1 MALLGMLIAVLL
13 VMGMTGIGFIPLPVI
28 KATTMHIPVILG
40 AVLLGP
46 GAGAVLG
53 GAFGLCSIW
62 ANTITPGL
70 LSFAFSPFM
79 STTGFPGMVKSVWIA
94 LGCRILFGWLAGWI
108 WKLLKQLK
116 VRDLE
121 ALPVT
126 GAVAT
131 ICHTLLVM
139 GSIYILLAQQYAD
152 AKHNV
157 YAYLL
162 RENNVT
168 RFSDDGEPHG
178 TAGLPV
184 LDVLRKEGVTDVAVV
199 VTRYFGGILLG
210 TGGLVRA
217 YSQAAKMAL
226 DAAGKSTMEKLLV
239 FSLRVNY
246 SDLQKIEP
254 ILENY
259 TMIRLDTAYA
269 DDVRLSAA
277 MREGEYPALEKAL
290 TERTNGRAILK
301 LEGEQFA
308 CL

>member
-1 MALLGMLIAVLL
+1 MSAGWTTVKEAATASFVERKSEF
-13 VMGMTGIGFIPLPVI
+13 IG
-28 KATTMHIPVILG
+28 
-40 AVLLGP
+40 
-46 GAGAVLG
+46 
-53 GAFGLCSIW
+53 
-62 ANTITPGL
+62 NITPVKTEEEAI
-70 LSFAFSPFM
+70 AF
-79 STTGFPGMVKSVWIA
+79 VNKI
-94 LGCRILFGWLAGWI
+94 
-108 WKLLKQLK
+108 KK
-116 VRDLE
+116 
-121 ALPVT
+121 
-126 GAVAT
+126 
-131 ICHTLLVM
+131 
-139 GSIYILLAQQYAD
+139 QYAD

-217 YSQAAKMAL
+217 YSQGAKMAL
-226 DAAGKSTMEKLLV
+226 DAAGKAVVEKLLV
-239 FSLRVNY
+239 FSLRVTY
-246 SDLQKIEP
+246 SDLQKVEP

-259 TMIRLDTAYA
+259 TMLRLDTVYA
-269 DDVRLSAA
+269 DDVRISAA
-277 MREGEYPALEKAL
+277 LREGEFSALEKAV

-301 LEGEQFA
+301 AEGERYD

>member
-1 MALLGMLIAVLL
+1 MSEEFYTTLEHEGVAKFEEKRSV
-13 VMGMTGIGFIPLPVI
+13 FISQAKPV
-28 KATTMHIPVILG
+28 KTEA
-40 AVLLGP
+40 
-46 GAGAVLG
+46 
-53 GAFGLCSIW
+53 
-62 ANTITPGL
+62 
-70 LSFAFSPFM
+70 
-79 STTGFPGMVKSVWIA
+79 
-94 LGCRILFGWLAGWI
+94 
-108 WKLLKQLK
+108 
-116 VRDLE
+116 E
-121 ALPVT
+121 ALEFIKKIKSQYRD
-126 GAVAT
+126 AT
-131 ICHTLLVM
+131 
-139 GSIYILLAQQYAD
+139 
-152 AKHNV
+152 HNV

-162 RENNVT
+162 DGGMTQRY
-168 RFSDDGEPHG
+168 SDDGEPQG
-178 TAGLPV
+178 TSGMPT
-184 LDVLRKEGVTDVAVV
+184 LDTIRKSGCCDAVVV

>member
-1 MALLGMLIAVLL
+1 MSAGWTTVKEAAVASFIERKSEF
-13 VMGMTGIGFIPLPVI
+13 IG
-28 KATTMHIPVILG
+28 
-40 AVLLGP
+40 
-46 GAGAVLG
+46 
-53 GAFGLCSIW
+53 S
-62 ANTITPGL
+62 ITPVKTEEEAI
-70 LSFAFSPFM
+70 AFVN
-79 STTGFPGMVKSVWIA
+79 GVK
-94 LGCRILFGWLAGWI
+94 
-108 WKLLKQLK
+108 K
-116 VRDLE
+116 
-121 ALPVT
+121 
-126 GAVAT
+126 
-131 ICHTLLVM
+131 
-139 GSIYILLAQQYAD
+139 QYAD

-308 CL
+308 AL

>member
-1 MALLGMLIAVLL
+1 MSAGWTTVKEAAVASFIERKSEF
-13 VMGMTGIGFIPLPVI
+13 IG
-28 KATTMHIPVILG
+28 
-40 AVLLGP
+40 
-46 GAGAVLG
+46 
-53 GAFGLCSIW
+53 S
-62 ANTITPGL
+62 ITPVKAEEEAI
-70 LSFAFSPFM
+70 AFVN
-79 STTGFPGMVKSVWIA
+79 GVK
-94 LGCRILFGWLAGWI
+94 
-108 WKLLKQLK
+108 K
-116 VRDLE
+116 
-121 ALPVT
+121 
-126 GAVAT
+126 
-131 ICHTLLVM
+131 
-139 GSIYILLAQQYAD
+139 QYAD

-162 RENNVT
+162 REHNVT

-184 LDVLRKEGVTDVAVV
+184 LDVLRKEGVTHVAVV

-277 MREGEYPALEKAL
+277 MREGEYPALEKAV

>member
-1 MALLGMLIAVLL
+1 MSAGWTTVKEAAVASFIERKSEF
-13 VMGMTGIGFIPLPVI
+13 IG
-28 KATTMHIPVILG
+28 
-40 AVLLGP
+40 
-46 GAGAVLG
+46 
-53 GAFGLCSIW
+53 S
-62 ANTITPGL
+62 ITPVKTEEEAI
-70 LSFAFSPFM
+70 AFVS
-79 STTGFPGMVKSVWIA
+79 GVK
-94 LGCRILFGWLAGWI
+94 
-108 WKLLKQLK
+108 K
-116 VRDLE
+116 
-121 ALPVT
+121 
-126 GAVAT
+126 
-131 ICHTLLVM
+131 
-139 GSIYILLAQQYAD
+139 QYAD

-301 LEGEQFA
+301 LECEQFA

>member
-1 MALLGMLIAVLL
+1 MSAGWTTVKEAAVASFIERKSEF
-13 VMGMTGIGFIPLPVI
+13 IG
-28 KATTMHIPVILG
+28 
-40 AVLLGP
+40 
-46 GAGAVLG
+46 
-53 GAFGLCSIW
+53 S
-62 ANTITPGL
+62 ITPVKTEEEAI
-70 LSFAFSPFM
+70 AFVNS
-79 STTGFPGMVKSVWIA
+79 VK
-94 LGCRILFGWLAGWI
+94 
-108 WKLLKQLK
+108 K
-116 VRDLE
+116 
-121 ALPVT
+121 
-126 GAVAT
+126 
-131 ICHTLLVM
+131 
-139 GSIYILLAQQYAD
+139 QYAD

-246 SDLQKIEP
+246 TDLQKIEP

>member
-1 MALLGMLIAVLL
+1 MSAGWTTVKEAAVASFIERKSEF
-13 VMGMTGIGFIPLPVI
+13 IG
-28 KATTMHIPVILG
+28 
-40 AVLLGP
+40 
-46 GAGAVLG
+46 
-53 GAFGLCSIW
+53 S
-62 ANTITPGL
+62 ITPVKTEEEAI
-70 LSFAFSPFM
+70 AFVNS
-79 STTGFPGMVKSVWIA
+79 VK
-94 LGCRILFGWLAGWI
+94 
-108 WKLLKQLK
+108 K
-116 VRDLE
+116 
-121 ALPVT
+121 
-126 GAVAT
+126 
-131 ICHTLLVM
+131 
-139 GSIYILLAQQYAD
+139 QYAD

-184 LDVLRKEGVTDVAVV
+184 LDVLRKEGITDVAVV

-308 CL
+308 AL

>member
-1 MALLGMLIAVLL
+1 MSAGWTTVKEAAVASFIERKSEF
-13 VMGMTGIGFIPLPVI
+13 IG
-28 KATTMHIPVILG
+28 
-40 AVLLGP
+40 
-46 GAGAVLG
+46 
-53 GAFGLCSIW
+53 S
-62 ANTITPGL
+62 ITPVKTEEEAI
-70 LSFAFSPFM
+70 AFVNS
-79 STTGFPGMVKSVWIA
+79 VK
-94 LGCRILFGWLAGWI
+94 
-108 WKLLKQLK
+108 K
-116 VRDLE
+116 
-121 ALPVT
+121 
-126 GAVAT
+126 
-131 ICHTLLVM
+131 
-139 GSIYILLAQQYAD
+139 QYAD

-199 VTRYFGGILLG
+199 VTRYFGGFLLG

>member
-1 MALLGMLIAVLL
+1 MSAGWTTVKEAAVASFIERKSEF
-13 VMGMTGIGFIPLPVI
+13 IG
-28 KATTMHIPVILG
+28 
-40 AVLLGP
+40 
-46 GAGAVLG
+46 
-53 GAFGLCSIW
+53 S
-62 ANTITPGL
+62 ITPVKTEEEAI
-70 LSFAFSPFM
+70 SFVNS
-79 STTGFPGMVKSVWIA
+79 VK
-94 LGCRILFGWLAGWI
+94 
-108 WKLLKQLK
+108 K
-116 VRDLE
+116 
-121 ALPVT
+121 
-126 GAVAT
+126 
-131 ICHTLLVM
+131 
-139 GSIYILLAQQYAD
+139 QYAD

>member
-1 MALLGMLIAVLL
+1 MSAGWTTVKEAAVASFIERKSEF
-13 VMGMTGIGFIPLPVI
+13 IG
-28 KATTMHIPVILG
+28 
-40 AVLLGP
+40 
-46 GAGAVLG
+46 
-53 GAFGLCSIW
+53 S
-62 ANTITPGL
+62 ITPVKTEEEAI
-70 LSFAFSPFM
+70 AFVNS
-79 STTGFPGMVKSVWIA
+79 VK
-94 LGCRILFGWLAGWI
+94 
-108 WKLLKQLK
+108 K
-116 VRDLE
+116 
-121 ALPVT
+121 
-126 GAVAT
+126 
-131 ICHTLLVM
+131 
-139 GSIYILLAQQYAD
+139 QYAD

-308 CL
+308 AL

>member
-1 MALLGMLIAVLL
+1 MSAGWTTVKEAAVASFIERKSEF
-13 VMGMTGIGFIPLPVI
+13 IG
-28 KATTMHIPVILG
+28 
-40 AVLLGP
+40 
-46 GAGAVLG
+46 
-53 GAFGLCSIW
+53 S
-62 ANTITPGL
+62 ITPVKTEEEAI
-70 LSFAFSPFM
+70 AFVN
-79 STTGFPGMVKSVWIA
+79 GVK
-94 LGCRILFGWLAGWI
+94 
-108 WKLLKQLK
+108 K
-116 VRDLE
+116 
-121 ALPVT
+121 
-126 GAVAT
+126 
-131 ICHTLLVM
+131 
-139 GSIYILLAQQYAD
+139 QYAD

-290 TERTNGRAILK
+290 TERTNGRAIVK

>member
-1 MALLGMLIAVLL
+1 MSAGWTTVKEAAVASFIERKSEF
-13 VMGMTGIGFIPLPVI
+13 IG
-28 KATTMHIPVILG
+28 
-40 AVLLGP
+40 
-46 GAGAVLG
+46 
-53 GAFGLCSIW
+53 S
-62 ANTITPGL
+62 ITPVKTEEEAI
-70 LSFAFSPFM
+70 AFVS
-79 STTGFPGMVKSVWIA
+79 GVK
-94 LGCRILFGWLAGWI
+94 
-108 WKLLKQLK
+108 K
-116 VRDLE
+116 
-121 ALPVT
+121 
-126 GAVAT
+126 
-131 ICHTLLVM
+131 
-139 GSIYILLAQQYAD
+139 QYAD

-217 YSQAAKMAL
+217 YCQAAKMAL

>member
-1 MALLGMLIAVLL
+1 MAQTDYLTVANAAVDEF
-13 VMGMTGIGFIPLPVI
+13 TEKRSRFIGAIQPV
-28 KATTMHIPVILG
+28 TTEE
-40 AVLLGP
+40 
-46 GAGAVLG
+46 
-53 GAFGLCSIW
+53 
-62 ANTITPGL
+62 
-70 LSFAFSPFM
+70 
-79 STTGFPGMVKSVWIA
+79 
-94 LGCRILFGWLAGWI
+94 
-108 WKLLKQLK
+108 
-116 VRDLE
+116 E
-121 ALPVT
+121 AL
-126 GAVAT
+126 AF
-131 ICHTLLVM
+131 IR
-139 GSIYILLAQQYAD
+139 QRQKEFWD

>member
-1 MALLGMLIAVLL
+1 MSAGWVTVKEAATASFVERKSEF
-13 VMGMTGIGFIPLPVI
+13 IG
-28 KATTMHIPVILG
+28 H
-40 AVLLGP
+40 
-46 GAGAVLG
+46 
-53 GAFGLCSIW
+53 
-62 ANTITPGL
+62 ITPVKTEEEAI
-70 LSFAFSPFM
+70 AF
-79 STTGFPGMVKSVWIA
+79 VN
-94 LGCRILFGWLAGWI
+94 RI
-108 WKLLKQLK
+108 KK
-116 VRDLE
+116 
-121 ALPVT
+121 
-126 GAVAT
+126 
-131 ICHTLLVM
+131 
-139 GSIYILLAQQYAD
+139 QYAD

-162 RENNVT
+162 RENNIT

-217 YSQAAKMAL
+217 YSQGAKMAL
-226 DAAGKSTMEKLLV
+226 DAAGKSVVEKLLV

-246 SDLQKIEP
+246 SDLQKVEP

-259 TMIRLDTAYA
+259 TMLRLDTIYA

-277 MREGEYPALEKAL
+277 MREQEYPALAKAV
-290 TERTNGRAILK
+290 TERTNGRAILGV
-301 LEGEQFA
+301 EGEQYA

>member
-1 MALLGMLIAVLL
+1 MSAGWTTVKEAAVASFIERKSEF
-13 VMGMTGIGFIPLPVI
+13 IG
-28 KATTMHIPVILG
+28 
-40 AVLLGP
+40 
-46 GAGAVLG
+46 
-53 GAFGLCSIW
+53 S
-62 ANTITPGL
+62 ITPVKTEEEAI
-70 LSFAFSPFM
+70 AFVS
-79 STTGFPGMVKSVWIA
+79 GVK
-94 LGCRILFGWLAGWI
+94 
-108 WKLLKQLK
+108 K
-116 VRDLE
+116 
-121 ALPVT
+121 
-126 GAVAT
+126 
-131 ICHTLLVM
+131 
-139 GSIYILLAQQYAD
+139 QYAD

-210 TGGLVRA
+210 TGGVVRA

>member
-1 MALLGMLIAVLL
+1 MSAGWTTVKEAAVASFIERKSEF
-13 VMGMTGIGFIPLPVI
+13 IG
-28 KATTMHIPVILG
+28 
-40 AVLLGP
+40 
-46 GAGAVLG
+46 
-53 GAFGLCSIW
+53 S
-62 ANTITPGL
+62 ITPVKTEEEAI
-70 LSFAFSPFM
+70 AFVN
-79 STTGFPGMVKSVWIA
+79 GVK
-94 LGCRILFGWLAGWI
+94 
-108 WKLLKQLK
+108 K
-116 VRDLE
+116 
-121 ALPVT
+121 
-126 GAVAT
+126 
-131 ICHTLLVM
+131 
-139 GSIYILLAQQYAD
+139 QYAD

-290 TERTNGRAILK
+290 TERTNGRAMLK

>member
-1 MALLGMLIAVLL
+1 MSGGWTTIKEAATASFVEKRSEF
-13 VMGMTGIGFIPLPVI
+13 IGNI
-28 KATTMHIPVILG
+28 
-40 AVLLGP
+40 
-46 GAGAVLG
+46 
-53 GAFGLCSIW
+53 S
-62 ANTITPGL
+62 
-70 LSFAFSPFM
+70 
-79 STTGFPGMVKSVWIA
+79 
-94 LGCRILFGWLAGWI
+94 
-108 WKLLKQLK
+108 
-116 VRDLE
+116 
-121 ALPVT
+121 PVT
-126 GAVAT
+126 TEEEAIAFVSK
-131 ICHTLLVM
+131 VKK
-139 GSIYILLAQQYAD
+139 QYTD
-152 AKHNV
+152 AKHHV